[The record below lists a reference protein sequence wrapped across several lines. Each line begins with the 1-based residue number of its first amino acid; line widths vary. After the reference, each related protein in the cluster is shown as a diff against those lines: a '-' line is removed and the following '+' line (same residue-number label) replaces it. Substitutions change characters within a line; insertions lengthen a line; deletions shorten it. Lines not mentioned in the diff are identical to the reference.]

1 MHAGWQL
8 LAGVSMM
15 TAVLPGGRADAATT
29 NHLAGALSPYLLQHA
44 HNPVDWYPWGAE
56 ALARAKQEDKPI
68 FLSIGYSACHWCHVM
83 ERESF
88 EDPDLAAV
96 LNKHFVC
103 IKVDREERPDLD
115 ELYMTA
121 VQILTGSGGW
131 PLSVFLTP
139 DLKPFFGGTY
149 FPPTAR
155 NGQPGFR
162 DILNRIAYLWAQR
175 RDDLAASAEQIT
187 QAVRTNATESAGGGA
202 LPGRELPEAAAREL
216 AASFDTRHG
225 GFGSAPKFPPVTALD
240 LLLRNYAR
248 TRSAAVLAQIT
259 VTLDHMAAGGLHDQ
273 LGGGFHR
280 YSTDERWLVPHFEK
294 MLYDNAQLAAL
305 YLAAWQITGQPRYRQ
320 TVTDTL
326 DYVLREMTAPDGGFY
341 SSQDAD
347 SEGHEGLYYVWTA
360 AEIESALGKEDGRLF
375 GQIYGVTPEGN
386 FEGRNILT
394 GPRAAAAVTSADH
407 PDAAQLARKLDT
419 LRARLLAL
427 RAQRVP
433 PSRDEKVLVGWNA
446 LTISALAWA
455 ARVLDEPRY
464 GAAAEKAADFI
475 LTQMRR
481 DGDLLHASRA
491 GRVGEGAF
499 LDDYA
504 LLANALLDL
513 YETTLDPRRLAA
525 ADELARRM
533 LKDFGDEKAGGLFL
547 TSRAHT
553 ELLARTKPAFDG
565 QEPAPNAAAAR
576 VLWRLGRMLDKAD
589 YTREAER
596 ILQAFAPAMQQM
608 PRGFLGMLTVLDD
621 FYNPGPEIV
630 IVGAPDAPATHALWN
645 EVYRHYLPGSVL
657 AGLDPA
663 QTNTAELAKKI
674 PLLTDR
680 TLVNNQPAAYVC
692 RNSACQKPVTTP
704 EDLRALLP

>member
-1 MHAGWQL
+1 
-8 LAGVSMM
+8 M
-15 TAVLPGGRADAATT
+15 TAILSGGMAAGAST

-88 EDPDLAAV
+88 EDPALAAV
-96 LNKHFVC
+96 LNKYFVC

-121 VQILTGSGGW
+121 VQILNGSGGW

-155 NGQPGFR
+155 QGQPGFR
-162 DILNRIAYLWAQR
+162 DILNRIAFLWAQQ
-175 RDDLAASAEQIT
+175 RDKLAQSAEQIA
-187 QAVRTNATESAGGGA
+187 QAVRTNATESAGGDA
-202 LPGRELPEAAAREL
+202 LPERQLPAAAARDL
-216 AASFDTRHG
+216 AATFDTRHG
-225 GFGSAPKFPPVTALD
+225 GFGPAPKFPPVTALD
-240 LLLRNYAR
+240 LLLRDYAR
-248 TRSAAVLAQIT
+248 TKSAAVLGQVT

-305 YLAAWQITGQPRYRQ
+305 YLAAWQITGQPRYRA
-320 TVTDTL
+320 VVGDTL
-326 DYVLREMTAPDGGFY
+326 DYVLREMTAPEGGFY

-360 AEIESALGKEDGRLF
+360 AEIEKALGAEDARLF
-375 GQIYGVTPEGN
+375 EQVYGVTPEGN

-394 GPRAAAAVTSADH
+394 GPREVAGSAT
-407 PDAAQLARKLDT
+407 KLDPM
-419 LRARLLAL
+419 RVRLLAL

-433 PSRDEKVLVGWNA
+433 PARDEKVLVGWNA
-446 LTISALAWA
+446 LTISALAKA
-455 ARVLDEPRY
+455 ARVLEEPRY
-464 GAAAEKAADFI
+464 TAAAEKAADFI

-481 DGDLLHASRA
+481 DGELLHASRA
-491 GRVGEGAF
+491 GRTGESAF

-513 YETTLDPRRLAA
+513 YETTLDPRRLDAA
-525 ADELARRM
+525 NELAQRM
-533 LKDFGDEKAGGLFL
+533 LKEFGDEKAGGLFL
-547 TSRAHT
+547 TSKAHT

-576 VLWRLGRMLDKAD
+576 VLWRLGRVLDRAD
-589 YTREAER
+589 YMREAER

-608 PRGFLGMLTVLDD
+608 PRGFLGMLAVVDD
-621 FYNPGPEIV
+621 FYNPGPEIA
-630 IVGAPDAPATHALWN
+630 IVGAPEAPATRALWH

-657 AGLDPA
+657 AGFDPA
-663 QTNTAELAKKI
+663 QTNLAELAKKI
-674 PLLTDR
+674 PLLAGR
-680 TLVNNQPAAYVC
+680 TQLDQHPTAYVC
-692 RNSACQKPVTTP
+692 RNYSCQNPVTTP
-704 EDLRALLP
+704 EALHALLP